1 MYMRVVRNSLKPG
14 QIDEFARRWNTY
26 FPSRYTVMSGFRQAY
41 LGHDLAGN
49 AILAVTVWD
58 ARPDEAEIAGHVAEF
73 RPQVAD
79 ISSGPPSFEEY
90 DLVSTL

>member
-1 MYMRVVRNSLKPG
+1 MYMRVVRNALQPG
-14 QIDEFARRWNTY
+14 QIDEFTRRWETY
-26 FPSRYTVMSGFRQAY
+26 FPSRYTAMSGFRHAY

-58 ARPDEAEIAGHVAEF
+58 AKPDEAEIATHVAEF
-73 RPQVAD
+73 RPMVAD